1 MSELSVPRQNRPLRR
16 EPVGGDEP
24 VSEPGWLRPTLTFL
38 LGLLIGTLIIAATRP
53 LPNGGWYPA
62 NGGAA
67 STGNANCDQV
77 IAGAQDLAE
86 LARRAASAAQN
97 QDATS
102 LSSLVREL
110 NDTENTLDVD
120 AMSCH
125 R

>member
-1 MSELSVPRQNRPLRR
+1 MSESSVPRQNRPQRR
-16 EPVGGDEP
+16 RPVDGDEP
-24 VSEPGWLRPTLTFL
+24 LSEPAWLRPTLLFL
-38 LGLLIGTLIIAATRP
+38 LGLLIGTLVIAGTRP
-53 LPNGGWYPA
+53 LPSSGWHPA
-62 NGGAA
+62 NGDAA
-67 STGNANCDQV
+67 STGNVNCDQV
-77 IAGAQDLAE
+77 IATAQDLAE

>member
-1 MSELSVPRQNRPLRR
+1 V
-16 EPVGGDEP
+16 
-24 VSEPGWLRPTLTFL
+24 
-38 LGLLIGTLIIAATRP
+38 
-53 LPNGGWYPA
+53 
-62 NGGAA
+62 
-67 STGNANCDQV
+67 NCDQV
-77 IAGAQDLAE
+77 IATAQDLAE